1 MEVFTES
8 PRETAELG
16 KSFAD
21 NLKRRLPAGRQGEI
35 LALTGDLGSGKTT
48 FVQGLALGL
57 GITQR
62 IISPTFVLMR
72 EYGMKRKGESGKGKR
87 LYHIDLYRL
96 ERNLEQEIENL
107 GLEDILGKGENI
119 VVIEWAEKIVPLLP
133 KTAKWIKFERMDEE
147 RRKIT
152 FV

>member
-1 MEVFTES
+1 MEVFTRS
-8 PRETAELG
+8 ARETAELG

-21 NLKRRLPAGRQGEI
+21 NLKGGET

-48 FVQGLALGL
+48 FVQGLARGL

-62 IISPTFVLMR
+62 TISPTFILVR
-72 EYGMKRKGESGKGKR
+72 EYEIAHSTQNMGHRRK
-87 LYHIDLYRL
+87 LYHVDLYRL
-96 ERNLEQEIENL
+96 EEKVEQEVKSL
-107 GLEDILGKGENI
+107 GLEDIWGKEENV
-119 VVIEWAEKIVPLLP
+119 VVIEWAEKIAPILP
-133 KTAKWIKFERMDEE
+133 KTAKWIKFESLDGE